1 MIVDRLA
8 ILALLFAEPDA
19 EVFAL
24 AISEA
29 ASCKISAANFVEVA
43 VVVEAQAKD
52 SGSRQLDAF
61 LRRAGIEIRPVTEDQ
76 AHLARQAYSDFGKG
90 RHPAGLNFG
99 DCFSYALAKATGEPL
114 LFKGNDFSRT
124 DVVSALAPPAPAQGG
139 GVTDSTAH

>member
-1 MIVDRLA
+1 MIVDSSA
-8 ILALLFAEPDA
+8 ILAILFAEPDA
-19 EVFAL
+19 SVFAK

-29 ASCKISAANFVEVA
+29 ESCKVSAATFVEVA
-43 VVVEAQAKD
+43 VVVEAHTKD

-61 LRRAGIEIRPVTEDQ
+61 LRRAGIEIQSVTEEQ

-114 LFKGNDFSRT
+114 LFKGNEFSKT
-124 DVVSALAPPAPAQGG
+124 DIAPAIL
-139 GVTDSTAH
+139 A